1 MRNQTFYSPSS
12 EDMPAPLKFPR
23 RTSSMR
29 NRRPLP
35 RIVTTIEPGYNRQLF
50 TLHECAD
57 DASRSYHKRSFS
69 LSSSRTPTTP
79 GQIDSPFSDVAHTLR
94 MFSTSY
100 VMTKPQ
106 GNSASYFE
114 SNVGNTRQVI
124 HPIQQKPQGKVQSWL
139 SKLPNR
145 REPSFEERERD
156 DEVCGIPKPRQ
167 PCAVVDASTTP
178 TGAQKQF
185 LDLEDDDESESSD
198 SEDTGDL
205 DGYHEA
211 LFRLSGTRNDCRPTF
226 RASMRRQFP
235 IDREREAHLNMF

>member
-1 MRNQTFYSPSS
+1 MRNQNFYSHSS
-12 EDMPAPLKFPR
+12 EDMPVPVKFPR
-23 RTSSMR
+23 RTSSLR
-29 NRRPLP
+29 NKRPLP
-35 RIVTTIEPGYNRQLF
+35 RIVTTIEPRYNRQLF

-57 DASRSYHKRSFS
+57 DASRPSHKRSFS

-79 GQIDSPFSDVAHTLR
+79 GHIDSPFSDVAPTLR

-106 GNSASYFE
+106 ENSASYFE

-124 HPIQQKPQGKVQSWL
+124 QPIQQKPQGKVQSWL
-139 SKLPNR
+139 SKLPHR
-145 REPSFEERERD
+145 TEPSFERERD
-156 DEVCGIPKPRQ
+156 DEVGGISKPRQ
-167 PCAVVDASTTP
+167 PCAVVEASKTP
-178 TGAQKQF
+178 GAQKQF
-185 LDLEDDDESESSD
+185 LDLEEDDESESSD
-198 SEDTGDL
+198 SEDTRDL

-235 IDREREAHLNMF
+235 IDWEREAHLKMF

>member
-1 MRNQTFYSPSS
+1 MRNQNFYSPSS
-12 EDMPAPLKFPR
+12 EDMPAPVKFPR
-23 RTSSMR
+23 RTSSLR
-29 NRRPLP
+29 HKRPLP
-35 RIVTTIEPGYNRQLF
+35 RIVTTIEPRYNRQLF

-57 DASRSYHKRSFS
+57 DASRPSHKRSFS
-69 LSSSRTPTTP
+69 MSSSRTPTTP
-79 GQIDSPFSDVAHTLR
+79 GHIDSPFSDVAPTLR

-100 VMTKPQ
+100 VMTKPK

-114 SNVGNTRQVI
+114 SYVGNTRQVI
-124 HPIQQKPQGKVQSWL
+124 QPIQQKPQGKVQSWL
-139 SKLPNR
+139 SKLPHR
-145 REPSFEERERD
+145 TELPFEERKRD
-156 DEVCGIPKPRQ
+156 DEVGRISRPRQ
-167 PCAVVDASTTP
+167 AYAVVDASTTP

-185 LDLEDDDESESSD
+185 LDLEEDDESESSD

-235 IDREREAHLNMF
+235 IDREREAHLKMF